1 MRFSTIYPMT
11 TFLKSNRFYST
22 EKISKRPA
30 FIHPVFQLF
39 LNEDPGVDSVPAS
52 DMAPIV
58 AMIVSKL
65 ILQTLRDTNLAL
77 VNVIF

>member
-1 MRFSTIYPMT
+1 MSSSTIYPMP

-39 LNEDPGVDSVPAS
+39 LNEYSGVDSVSES
-52 DMAPIV
+52 DMATIV
-58 AMIVSKL
+58 AMLVSKW
-65 ILQTLRDTNLAL
+65 ISPTLKVTNLAL
-77 VNVIF
+77 VNVII